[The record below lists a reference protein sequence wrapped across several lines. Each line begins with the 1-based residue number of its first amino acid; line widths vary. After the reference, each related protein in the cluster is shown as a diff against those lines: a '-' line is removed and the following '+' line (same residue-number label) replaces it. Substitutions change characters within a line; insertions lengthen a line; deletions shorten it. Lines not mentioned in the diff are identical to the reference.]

1 MSSYSAGSSAI
12 ALNPGDSVFL
22 FGVLGN
28 AAIAAVGTP
37 GASRTNGTTTIT
49 TSAAHN
55 FVIGQRVKIAGVNSV
70 AFGSAGDKAALYGFD
85 GEYEILTV
93 PSATTFTYSDLQKP
107 NDTGGGGTATS
118 IQAEQPA
125 LPQAGAQV
133 SIIPRRS
140 SVAAP
145 AISFEVAFTAD
156 PGTQAGAIVFQE
168 ADSDVDGDYITPS
181 AAAYTLPTAAGTLVY
196 RVDLIPTGGRFMRPK
211 WAARA
216 NAVGIVIKATA
227 LA

>member
-1 MSSYSAGSSAI
+1 MSSYSAAANAI

-22 FGVLGN
+22 FGVPGN
-28 AAIAAVGTP
+28 AAIAAVATP
-37 GASRTNGTTTIT
+37 GASRTTGITTIT
-49 TSAAHN
+49 TSAAHS
-55 FVIGQRVKIAGVNSV
+55 FVIGQRVKIFGVNSA
-70 AFGSAGDKAALYGFD
+70 AFGSSGDKAAIYGFD

-93 PSATTFTYSDLQKP
+93 PSTTTFSYADPQKP

-125 LPQAGAQV
+125 LPQSGAQV

-140 SVAAP
+140 SVAVP
-145 AISFEVAFTAD
+145 SISFEILFTAD
-156 PGTQAGAIVFQE
+156 PGTQAGAILFQE
-168 ADSDVDGDYITPS
+168 ADTDVDGAYITPTN
-181 AAAYTLPTAAGTLVY
+181 AAYTLATAAGTLAY
-196 RVDLIPTGGRFMRPK
+196 RVDLSPTGGRFMRPK

-216 NAVGIVIKATA
+216 NAVGVVVKATA